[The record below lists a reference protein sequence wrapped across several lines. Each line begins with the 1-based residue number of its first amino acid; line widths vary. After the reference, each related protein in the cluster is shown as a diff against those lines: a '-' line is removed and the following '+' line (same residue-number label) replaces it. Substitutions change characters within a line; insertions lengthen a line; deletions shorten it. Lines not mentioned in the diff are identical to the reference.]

1 MQYITP
7 AAANEGGGLVPFRG
21 LTPGDQPR
29 GDGNGDHDDA
39 GGRMEDTYRHLASGN
54 ES

>member
-1 MQYITP
+1 MREV
-7 AAANEGGGLVPFRG
+7 ASCHFGGLPPETN
-21 LTPGDQPR
+21 LAATATAIMMI
-29 GDGNGDHDDA
+29 DDA